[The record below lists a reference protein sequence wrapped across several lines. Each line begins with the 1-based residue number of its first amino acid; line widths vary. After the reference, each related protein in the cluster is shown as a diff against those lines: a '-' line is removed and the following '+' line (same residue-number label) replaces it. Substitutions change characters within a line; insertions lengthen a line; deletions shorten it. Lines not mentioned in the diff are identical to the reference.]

1 MTKPLGASHIA
12 TLIPHV
18 GAMCLLDGVR
28 FWDATSIVCTASS
41 HRDASNPLASG
52 GALDAICGIEYA
64 AQAMAA
70 HGALVADRRSGS
82 GYLASVREVICR
94 TGGVLDLLADEL
106 EITATRL
113 AGDQATALYTFSLRS
128 GTATILTGRAAVV
141 LDA

>member
-1 MTKPLGASHIA
+1 MLTKPLGQTQIA
-12 TLIPHV
+12 ALVPHA

-52 GALDAICGIEYA
+52 GTLDAICGIEYA

-82 GYLASVREVICR
+82 GYLASVREVICQTAR
-94 TGGVLDLLADEL
+94 LDLLADEL
-106 EITATRL
+106 EITSTRL
-113 AGDQATALYTFSLRS
+113 AGDQATALYKFSLRS